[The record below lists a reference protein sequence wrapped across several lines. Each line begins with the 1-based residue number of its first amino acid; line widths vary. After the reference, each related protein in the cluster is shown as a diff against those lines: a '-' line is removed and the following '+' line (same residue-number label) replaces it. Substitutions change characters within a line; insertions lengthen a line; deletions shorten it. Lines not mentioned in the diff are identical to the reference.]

1 MPRQGHPF
9 LDCEDLLVATF
20 FQSTLIKQNMPS
32 IQSCGPCLID
42 AAYTRTE
49 IVPESSAGSTYL
61 LCEDV
66 KLRIE
71 YSTRTEKTV
80 ISCIML
86 VPVAYSSPVLFVG
99 GGKVFLKS
107 FGYNGQLPLLS
118 YCKAACVQS

>member
-32 IQSCGPCLID
+32 IQSRGPCLIE

-49 IVPESSAGSTYL
+49 IVPESSAGSTHL

-71 YSTRTEKTV
+71 YSTRTEITV

-86 VPVAYSSPVLFVG
+86 VPVAYSPPVLSVG
-99 GGKVFLKS
+99 RGKVFLKS
-107 FGYNGQLPLLS
+107 FGYSGQLPLLS
-118 YCKAACVQS
+118 YCKAARVQS